1 MNSQRADSLRVSCF
15 VFGVW
20 YENITLFR
28 YVRTLNT
35 KNKIRSTGIKTCF
48 SVFCRISIFTLY
60 KDFGLCYLI
69 LFLEMKNN
77 GVFMRSNHEE
87 ERQRV
92 F

>member
-1 MNSQRADSLRVSCF
+1 MNSQKANSLSVSCF

-35 KNKIRSTGIKTCF
+35 KNKIRNTGIKICF
-48 SVFCRISIFTLY
+48 SVFCGITIFTLY
-60 KDFGLCYLI
+60 KDFGLCYLNF
-69 LFLEMKNN
+69 FLEMKNN
-77 GVFMRSNHEE
+77 GVFMRSNHEG
-87 ERQRV
+87 ERQKV